1 MKIRHTETKHYT
13 KITLLI
19 AFLFLGNL
27 HAMSQSSDEQTY
39 TPYELLSS
47 YYSSGNFS
55 PFSKKNWYT
64 GLAFSLNDEQSEN
77 TTGLIQDIINGENLN
92 YNLTV
97 KGGYYSKDYNMIGLN
112 FSYYQKGFNGT
123 VFQDPDTIQSNSL
136 TRGYSFTP
144 NLRSSIPLTKN
155 QRLSF
160 FVELDLVF
168 GYATTLSRNTKYV
181 DEISKTYTTE
191 YTFGAGVSPG
201 ITFFAMEA
209 FAFEIQLNVVG
220 YKLDISDSEI
230 NGEEQSRVVNQKLNM
245 DIDLLTLDLGLAYY
259 FGANKKK

>member
-1 MKIRHTETKHYT
+1 MV
-13 KITLLI
+13 LL
-19 AFLFLGNL
+19 AFLFLGGL
-27 HAMSQSSDEQTY
+27 QAIGQSSEDSTY
-39 TPYELLSS
+39 TPYEMLSS

-77 TTGLIQDIINGENLN
+77 TTGLIQNIVNGENLN

-112 FSYYQKGFNGT
+112 FSYYQKGFEGV

-136 TRGYSFTP
+136 TRGYSFIP
-144 NLRSSIPLTKN
+144 NLRSSIPLTAN

-160 FVELDLVF
+160 FVELDLLF
-168 GYATTLSRNTKYV
+168 GYATTVDRKTKNI
-181 DEISKTYTTE
+181 DEITKTYTTE

-201 ITFFAMEA
+201 ITFFVMEA

-220 YKLDISDSEI
+220 YRLDVSDSEI

-259 FGANKKK
+259 FGANKKR